1 MKKSASC
8 SGGSPRGCNVSPSAA
23 VSNPAVPTYAGL
35 IPLSKNLLRWPAS
48 AAPRFR
54 RESPWGLARA
64 PACGAWGTIPTRR
77 GCSRPLPG
85 TRIWRGF
92 DLHANVAVPAADRT
106 RLEQLCRYLLR
117 PAVAQD
123 RLRLLDDG
131 RIVLTLK
138 TAWADGTQHLVFEPL
153 ELLERLAAITPRPR
167 INLVLY
173 HGVLAPHARWRAR
186 VVAYGATPV
195 SRPVPASPSAKGSA
209 SDDTAT
215 TPNPRHW
222 AWADLMRRAFDI
234 DVLACPRCGG
244 RPRLIATLEDPDAI
258 RAILAALAASRER
271 ADRAPP
277 FAASLD
283 TSHTAAI

>member
-8 SGGSPRGCNVSPSAA
+8 SRGSPRGCNVSSSAA
-23 VSNPAVPTYAGL
+23 VSNPAVPTYARL

-106 RLEQLCRYLLR
+106 RLERLCRYLLR

-138 TAWADGTQHLVFEPL
+138 TAWADGTRQLVFEPL
-153 ELLERLAAITPRPR
+153 TLLEKLAALTTAC
-167 INLVLY
+167 
-173 HGVLAPHARWRAR
+173 G
-186 VVAYGATPV
+186 
-195 SRPVPASPSAKGSA
+195 A
-209 SDDTAT
+209 SDEA
-215 TPNPRHW
+215 RSGVHSSLI
-222 AWADLMRRAFDI
+222 ADIISGSEMRRAWR
-234 DVLACPRCGG
+234 AWSQEGRGKMENPSAARRSWPRWSST
-244 RPRLIATLEDPDAI
+244 RYSMI
-258 RAILAALAASRER
+258 
-271 ADRAPP
+271 
-277 FAASLD
+277 
-283 TSHTAAI
+283 

>member
-8 SGGSPRGCNVSPSAA
+8 SRGSPRGCNVSSSAA
-23 VSNPAVPTYAGL
+23 VSNPAVPTYARL

-123 RLRLLDDG
+123 RLRLLDDC

-138 TAWADGTQHLVFEPL
+138 TAWADGTRQLVFEPL
-153 ELLERLAAITPRPR
+153 ELLEKLAALTPRPR
-167 INLVLY
+167 TNLVLY
-173 HGVLAPHARWRAR
+173 HGVLAPHAGWRSR
-186 VVAYGATPV
+186 VVAY
-195 SRPVPASPSAKGSA
+195 
-209 SDDTAT
+209 
-215 TPNPRHW
+215 
-222 AWADLMRRAFDI
+222 
-234 DVLACPRCGG
+234 
-244 RPRLIATLEDPDAI
+244 
-258 RAILAALAASRER
+258 
-271 ADRAPP
+271 RAPP
-277 FAASLD
+277 VEAPAVASAPPMR
-283 TSHTAAI
+283 TASRRQRRPRVTGHGPI